1 MRIYL
6 NEAGKCPNNATNSA
20 KNHAILL
27 VVLTGHYLAHF
38 HKWTDTFYIVF
49 WGLTVLN
56 HASAEN
62 DSIPRWEEKWL
73 VKEQYENFLS
83 KWDNS
88 EEWESYQVPPYCL
101 LGVVISTE
109 CVKRRRTEG
118 WDSLRL
124 FPWHKPVLNRYQ
136 NLTYGLNYIRSR
148 FIFFSVHKQGR
159 SP

>member
-27 VVLTGHYLAHF
+27 VVLTGRYLAHF
-38 HKWTDTFYIVF
+38 HKWTDTCYIVF

-83 KWDNS
+83 KWDNP

-118 WDSLRL
+118 GTPFACSHGITCPQPISKLDLWPQLY
-124 FPWHKPVLNRYQ
+124 P
-136 NLTYGLNYIRSR
+136 
-148 FIFFSVHKQGR
+148 FSVHFFLC
-159 SP
+159 P